1 MSRILVTGANGQLG
15 QCIKELSSK
24 IDSNNT
30 YIFKSSADLNI
41 TQYKQ
46 VITEFIIGN
55 FDFCINCAAYTNVDK
70 AETDVENAADVNTF
84 GVKNLAIACKQTNTT
99 LLHISTD
106 FVFDGSKNSPYTE
119 TDTTSALGVYGATK
133 QQGEKEIIQNL
144 SQYYVIRTSWLYSEY
159 GHNFMKSMIRLGNE
173 KVQLSIVDDQT
184 GTPTYAKDLAEVLI
198 NIITRKP
205 IPYGIYHLSN
215 EGTATWFEFAQA
227 IFEIN
232 NNSINLSPITTE
244 AYPLPAKRPKY
255 SVMDKTKLKKALSLE
270 IPHWKDSLAKALKA
284 HHSL

>member
-144 SQYYVIRTSWLYSEY
+144 SQYYIIRTSWLYSEY

-173 KVQLSIVDDQT
+173 KAQLSIVDDQT

-227 IFEIN
+227 IFEIS

-255 SVMDKTKLKKALSLE
+255 SVMDKTKLKKALSIA

>member
-144 SQYYVIRTSWLYSEY
+144 SQYYIIRTSWLYSEY

>member
-30 YIFKSSADLNI
+30 YVFKSSGELNI
-41 TQYKQ
+41 TQYAQ
-46 VITEFIIGN
+46 VITEFIQGK

-70 AETDVENAADVNTF
+70 AETDVENATDVNTL
-84 GVKNLAIACKQTNTT
+84 GVKNLAIACSETNTT

-106 FVFDGSKNSPYTE
+106 FVFDGSKNTPYME

-159 GHNFMKSMIRLGNE
+159 GHNFMKTMIRLGNE
-173 KVQLSIVDDQT
+173 RAQLSVVNDQM

-198 NIITRKP
+198 NIINQKP

-215 EGTATWFEFAQA
+215 EGTATWFDFAQA
-227 IFEIN
+227 IFEMN
-232 NNSINLSPITTE
+232 NSSINLSPITTE

-255 SVMDKTKLKKALSLE
+255 SVMDKTKLKEALSIE
-270 IPHWKDSLAKALKA
+270 IPHWKVSLAKALKTY
-284 HHSL
+284 HSL

>member
-70 AETDVENAADVNTF
+70 AETDVENAADVNTL
-84 GVKNLAIACKQTNTT
+84 GAKNLAMACRQTNTT

-133 QQGEKEIIQNL
+133 QQGEKEIIQNI
-144 SQYYVIRTSWLYSEY
+144 SQYYIIRTSWLYSEY
-159 GHNFMKSMIRLGNE
+159 GHNFMKTMIRLGNE
-173 KVQLSIVDDQT
+173 RAQLSIVDDQT
-184 GTPTYAKDLAEVLI
+184 GTPTYAKDLAEILI

-215 EGTATWFEFAQA
+215 EGTATWFEFAQT

-244 AYPLPAKRPKY
+244 TYPLPAKRPKY
-255 SVMDKTKLKKALSLE
+255 SVMDKTKLKKALSIE

>member
-70 AETDVENAADVNTF
+70 AETDVENAADVNTL
-84 GVKNLAIACKQTNTT
+84 GAKNLAMACRQTNTT

-133 QQGEKEIIQNL
+133 QQGEKEIIQNI
-144 SQYYVIRTSWLYSEY
+144 SQYYIIRTSWLYSEY
-159 GHNFMKSMIRLGNE
+159 GHNFMKTMIRLGNE
-173 KVQLSIVDDQT
+173 RAQLSIVDDQT

-255 SVMDKTKLKKALSLE
+255 SVMDKTKLKKALSIE
-270 IPHWKDSLAKALKA
+270 IPYWKDSLAKALKA

>member
-144 SQYYVIRTSWLYSEY
+144 SQYYIIRTSWLYSEY

-173 KVQLSIVDDQT
+173 KAQLSIVDDQT

-244 AYPLPAKRPKY
+244 AYPLTAKRPKY

>member
-84 GVKNLAIACKQTNTT
+84 GAKNLAIACRQTNTT

-144 SQYYVIRTSWLYSEY
+144 SPYYIIRTSWLYSEY

>member
-46 VITEFIIGN
+46 VITEFIIGD

-133 QQGEKEIIQNL
+133 QQGEKEIIQNI
-144 SQYYVIRTSWLYSEY
+144 SQYYIIRTSWLYSEY
-159 GHNFMKSMIRLGNE
+159 GHNFMKTMIRLGNE
-173 KVQLSIVDDQT
+173 RAQLSIVDDQT

-244 AYPLPAKRPKY
+244 TYPLPAKRPKY
-255 SVMDKTKLKKALSLE
+255 SVMDKTKLKKALSIE

>member
-1 MSRILVTGANGQLG
+1 
-15 QCIKELSSK
+15 
-24 IDSNNT
+24 
-30 YIFKSSADLNI
+30 
-41 TQYKQ
+41 
-46 VITEFIIGN
+46 
-55 FDFCINCAAYTNVDK
+55 VDK

-144 SQYYVIRTSWLYSEY
+144 SQYYIIRTSWLYSEY

-173 KVQLSIVDDQT
+173 KAQLSIVDDQT

-244 AYPLPAKRPKY
+244 AYPLTAKRPKY

>member
-46 VITEFIIGN
+46 VITEFIIGD

-70 AETDVENAADVNTF
+70 AETDVENAADVNTL
-84 GVKNLAIACKQTNTT
+84 GAKNLAMACRQTNTT

-144 SQYYVIRTSWLYSEY
+144 SQYYIIRTSWLYSEY
-159 GHNFMKSMIRLGNE
+159 GHNFMKTMIRLGNE
-173 KVQLSIVDDQT
+173 RAQLSIVDDQT

-255 SVMDKTKLKKALSLE
+255 SVMDKTKLKKALSIE
-270 IPHWKDSLAKALKA
+270 IPYWKDSLAKALKA

>member
-46 VITEFIIGN
+46 VITEFIIGD

-70 AETDVENAADVNTF
+70 AETDVENAADVNTL
-84 GVKNLAIACKQTNTT
+84 GAKNLAMACRQTNTT

-133 QQGEKEIIQNL
+133 QQGEKEIIQNI
-144 SQYYVIRTSWLYSEY
+144 SQYYIIRTSWLYSEY
-159 GHNFMKSMIRLGNE
+159 GHNFMKTMIRLGNE
-173 KVQLSIVDDQT
+173 RAQLSIVDDQT
-184 GTPTYAKDLAEVLI
+184 GTPTYAKDLAEILI

-215 EGTATWFEFAQA
+215 EGTATWFEFAQT

-244 AYPLPAKRPKY
+244 TYPLPAKRPKY
-255 SVMDKTKLKKALSLE
+255 SVMDKTKLKKALSIE

>member
-133 QQGEKEIIQNL
+133 QQGEKEIIQNI
-144 SQYYVIRTSWLYSEY
+144 SQYYIIRTSWLYSEY
-159 GHNFMKSMIRLGNE
+159 GHNFMKTMIRLGNE
-173 KVQLSIVDDQT
+173 RAQLSIVDDQT

-255 SVMDKTKLKKALSLE
+255 SVMDKTKLKKALSIE

>member
-133 QQGEKEIIQNL
+133 QQGEKEIIQNI
-144 SQYYVIRTSWLYSEY
+144 SQYYIIRTSWLYSEY
-159 GHNFMKSMIRLGNE
+159 GHNFMKTMIRLGNE
-173 KVQLSIVDDQT
+173 RAQLSIVDDQT

-215 EGTATWFEFAQA
+215 EGTATWFEFAQT

-244 AYPLPAKRPKY
+244 TYPLPAKRPKY
-255 SVMDKTKLKKALSLE
+255 SVMDKTKLKKALSIE